1 MQRMTF
7 ELPDEAIAMAF
18 TIVTSGGGYIS
29 TFTECHPIVDG
40 QVFTLVD
47 DGRDGKKYYVCRKSK
62 EDKHDE
68 ET

>member
-7 ELPDEAIAMAF
+7 ELPDESIAMAF
-18 TIVTSGGGYIS
+18 TIVTKDSRYIN
-29 TFTECHPIVDG
+29 TFTECHSVVDG

-47 DGRDGKKYYVCRKSK
+47 DGKDGKTHYVCRKSK
-62 EDKHDE
+62 ENKHDE